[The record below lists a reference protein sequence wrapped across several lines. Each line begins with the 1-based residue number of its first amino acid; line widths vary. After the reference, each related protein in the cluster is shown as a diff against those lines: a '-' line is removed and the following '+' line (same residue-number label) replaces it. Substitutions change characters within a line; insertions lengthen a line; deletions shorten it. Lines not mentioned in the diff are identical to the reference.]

1 MEKVVVTGGAGFIGS
16 RLAKALLNRGYEV
29 VILDNLSRGGPYSV
43 PDGARLWVADIS
55 RSPIWDAFE
64 GARVVYHLAA
74 NIIVREGIF
83 DPHVHFRNNVLG
95 TKRVLDAAVSAGTEV
110 VVFASSSAV
119 YGDPGPGTVKEGAP
133 PRPVSQ
139 YGASKLAG
147 EALMVAYE
155 SIYGLRTYS
164 LRLANVVGPGAL
176 SGVVVDLTR
185 RALKGGDL
193 RILGDGGQRRSFVHV
208 DDVVSA
214 MIHVAEQAPETGVYN
229 VGPGDSLTVLEV
241 AEIVMDEL
249 GVRLPVRTTGGRV
262 GWRGDVRSVVLDVSK
277 LRSTGWSPKYDS
289 EGAVRSTVRWLKELQ
304 DKPE

>member
-1 MEKVVVTGGAGFIGS
+1 MEKAVVTGGAGFIGS
-16 RLAKALLNRGYEV
+16 RLAKALLDRGYEV
-29 VILDNLSRGGPYSV
+29 LILDDLSRGSPYSV

-55 RSPIWDAFE
+55 KNSIKETFVDARAVF
-64 GARVVYHLAA
+64 HLAA

-83 DPHVHFRNNVLG
+83 DPYVHFRNNVLG

-119 YGDPGPGTVKEGAP
+119 YGDPGPGAVGEDAT
-133 PRPVSQ
+133 PRPISQ

-147 EALMVAYE
+147 EALMSAYE

-164 LRLANVVGPGAL
+164 LRLANVVGPGAI

-185 RALKGGDL
+185 RALKGSAL

-214 MIHVAEQAPETGVYN
+214 MIHVAERAPETGVYN

-241 AEIVMDEL
+241 AGIVMNEL

-277 LRSTGWSPKYDS
+277 LMSTGWSPRYDS